1 MSKKIQ
7 VFGIEI
13 DNHTIR
19 EIMFLLEEYVNSD
32 GLNLVAVVTP
42 DLLMA
47 ASENEEVLDFVKMMD
62 LHIIGDSTILEVQEE
77 RFEQQ
82 ASELQRRELEET
94 FLNSLIRKR
103 KTVYWLSDYENDLPI
118 LKDYMAE
125 HYPKLNIQGTYAGE
139 VNEEN
144 IDSIINEIN
153 SVAPD
158 VVFYQSSSQARHD
171 VLIKHKNRLNT
182 RLCICMGYR
191 IKSKYWSLGR
201 TSKIKSLIDQT
212 MFKRKV
218 IRYEMENKN
227 GG

>member
-1 MSKKIQ
+1 MSKRIQ
-7 VFGIEI
+7 VLGIEI

-19 EIMFLLEEYVNSD
+19 EIMFLLEEYVNSE

-42 DLLMA
+42 DLLLA
-47 ASENEEVLDFVKMMD
+47 AYENEEVLDFIKMMD
-62 LHIIGDSTILEVQEE
+62 LHIIGDTTILEVQEE
-77 RFEQQ
+77 NYEQQ
-82 ASELQRRELEET
+82 VSELQRRELEES
-94 FLNSLIRKR
+94 FLNALIRKR
-103 KTVYWLSDYENDLPI
+103 KTVYWLSDYESDLPV
-118 LKDYMAE
+118 LNDYMAE
-125 HYPKLNIQGTYAGE
+125 HYPKLNIRGTHAGE
-139 VNEEN
+139 VSEET

-158 VVFYQSSSQARHD
+158 VVFFQSSSQARHD
-171 VLIKHKNRLNT
+171 VLMKHKNQLNT

-218 IRYEMENKN
+218 IRYQMDNKKN
-227 GG
+227 G